1 MRFLW
6 SVAPYQSTSLHHRQ
20 DVGRDG
26 VSERERMAREALR
39 RAERATSG
47 PWYSSGDAVE
57 WSPKQKSSFDECG
70 AGIATKPGE
79 DCWGGDVVQGGAQ
92 DEQGGA
98 VGVLRNDDAE
108 FIAHARED
116 VPRLARAL
124 LEAEAELE
132 ACVSERDVVPG
143 HSWKVE
149 KLHADE
155 QFSRLYHEKKSLE
168 HEVQALKERERDVLE
183 AEAKLERLRKEL
195 EWLANHPS
203 LPKFVHRGA
212 TYGVYLMAG
221 DVQRIRD
228 VVRASPTTEGPEEP
242 GEEEARR

>member
-1 MRFLW
+1 
-6 SVAPYQSTSLHHRQ
+6 
-20 DVGRDG
+20 
-26 VSERERMAREALR
+26 VSEREKMAREALQ
-39 RAERATSG
+39 RAEAATEAMHRADQPGRLPLVSVH
-47 PWYSSGDAVE
+47 WAQFYS
-57 WSPKQKSSFDECG
+57 
-70 AGIATKPGE
+70 
-79 DCWGGDVVQGGAQ
+79 
-92 DEQGGA
+92 
-98 VGVLRNDDAE
+98 
-108 FIAHARED
+108 ED

-124 LEAEAELE
+124 
-132 ACVSERDVVPG
+132 
-143 HSWKVE
+143 
-149 KLHADE
+149 
-155 QFSRLYHEKKSLE
+155 
-168 HEVQALKERERDVLE
+168 LE